1 LSSVKK
7 NYIFNLILTGFN
19 ILFPVIS
26 FPYAAKILGPVG
38 IGKVQFIT
46 SFTQYFALIAA
57 LGIPIYGVRL
67 ISQSTHDT
75 KLLHKNLG
83 EVLYIHIVC
92 SVLVSVAYLLTIY
105 SFGFFAVDKSLY
117 LMSGSIILIGF
128 TSVDWY
134 FSGIENFKLIAI
146 RSVTIKAISLVLLYV
161 FVKIK
166 ADYNI
171 YLAITLFSILG
182 NNIIN
187 FYSIRKYITLSSNGI
202 RKHFKPLLYTFGTT
216 VATSMY
222 TMLDTIL
229 IGFFAD
235 ERSVGLYSAS
245 IKLTKISIPLIISSA
260 TVLMP
265 RISKLF
271 GAEDFESLKSILNKS
286 FSFIVITA
294 IPICIGLMFL
304 APELIYIFSGVQ
316 FNDAVLAMQILS
328 PLTLIIGLGY
338 FWGFQILIPAHKER
352 EMLISV
358 TIGMVF
364 NLSLN
369 CLMIPIFKQNGAAV
383 ANVASELIVTGSYMY
398 FCLKVIPFN
407 ISHKPIFNN
416 LLSCVP
422 FIIIVIF
429 LKTLHINSYLFILI
443 NAVIFFATYFFIQIK
458 VLKNSIVK
466 ELIAEYLAKRK
477 QHV

>member
-1 LSSVKK
+1 MSSTKK

-38 IGKVQFIT
+38 IGKVQFIV

-57 LGIPIYGVRL
+57 LGIPIYGIRL

-75 KLLHKNLG
+75 KLLYKNLG

-92 SVLVSVAYLLTIY
+92 SVLISAVYILTVY
-105 SFGFFAVDKSLY
+105 SFSFFAFDRSLY
-117 LMSGSIILIGF
+117 LMAGLIILMGF
-128 TSVDWY
+128 TSIDWY

-146 RSVTIKAISLVLLYV
+146 RSVAIKAISLVFLYL
-161 FVKIK
+161 FVKVK

-187 FYSIRKYITLSSNGI
+187 IYSIRKYITLSANGI
-202 RKHFKPLLYTFGTT
+202 GKHFKPLLYTFGTT

-271 GAEDFESLKSILNKS
+271 GAEDFDALKTILNKS

-304 APELIYIFSGVQ
+304 APELIYVFSGVQ
-316 FNDAVLAMQILS
+316 FKDSVLAMQILS

-338 FWGFQILIPAHKER
+338 FWGFQILIPARKER

-358 TIGMVF
+358 TIGMIV

-369 CLMIPIFKQNGAAV
+369 CLIIPVFKQNGAAV
-383 ANVASELIVTGSYMY
+383 ANVISELIVTAGYMY
-398 FCLKVIPFN
+398 FCLKVIPFS

-422 FIIIVIF
+422 FIVAVIL
-429 LKTLHINSYLFILI
+429 LKTLHINVYLFLLI
-443 NAVIFFATYFFIQIK
+443 SIVVFFGTYFFVQIK
-458 VLKNSIVK
+458 LLKNSIIK
-466 ELIAEYLAKRK
+466 ELIAQYMVKRK
-477 QHV
+477 